1 MTAEISPNFSAILH
15 TVRSDFVMLDA
26 FCRSDKNCALPII
39 DIVFTRRLVTFFDQP
54 FHLLAFCFRL
64 AFD

>member
-1 MTAEISPNFSAILH
+1 
-15 TVRSDFVMLDA
+15 VRSDFVMLDA